1 MLPYKWRCC
10 CGKNWHSYCF
20 IAQHIGSRV
29 DDSAL
34 PMMILI
40 LPRGLLYCSV
50 VVVVVVMPSSQSLFM
65 PGICIFPSKLCAY
78 NIWYFSV
85 DGNFRVTFFLSSF
98 HSHFFPFGR
107 ASLSMIENCQRDTFF
122 YHLRECNFLLIFHR
136 NDMISSRNVYYF
148 KKKTHEFLLW
158 NMYCNFMT
166 NICHHLI
173 GQWLQ
178 NSKNDVKR
186 KMCNESY

>member
-1 MLPYKWRCC
+1 MKFDHFGKHFHPKYKFIYSFFYTTGKKPEFDNEIFGTENMLPYKWRCC

-40 LPRGLLYCSV
+40 FPRGLLYCS
-50 VVVVVVMPSSQSLFM
+50 VVVVVMPSSQSLFM
-65 PGICIFPSKLCAY
+65 PGICIFLSKLCAY

-85 DGNFRVTFFLSSF
+85 DGNFRVTFFSL
-98 HSHFFPFGR
+98 PFTLIFSIR
-107 ASLSMIENCQRDTFF
+107 QSISEYDRKLPTRYIF

-136 NDMISSRNVYYF
+136 NDMISSRNVYY
-148 KKKTHEFLLW
+148 
-158 NMYCNFMT
+158 
-166 NICHHLI
+166 
-173 GQWLQ
+173 
-178 NSKNDVKR
+178 S
-186 KMCNESY
+186 

>member
-40 LPRGLLYCSV
+40 LPRGLLYCS

-107 ASLSMIENCQRDTFF
+107 ASLSMIENCQRDTFSTISGNVIF
-122 YHLRECNFLLIFHR
+122 CSFFIAMTWFLHATFIT
-136 NDMISSRNVYYF
+136 F
-148 KKKTHEFLLW
+148 KKTPEFLLW

-178 NSKNDVKR
+178 NSKNDVRR